1 MNSPTRLLM
10 NPTANRKTPLA
21 PLQESLGA
29 RLVDFGGWDLPVM
42 YTSIV
47 EEIEAVRSGCGI
59 FDVSHMGRFFVSG
72 EEAQTALDWVLSRDL
87 TTLEPGR
94 QRYSLLLQED
104 GGIID
109 DLMVARVAEQEFLLV
124 VNAGNRPADWDWI
137 ASHLPENVHLADR
150 SDQTLMIAVQGPEA
164 ERVFQEATGIS
175 TEGTRFLEVMDGVFE
190 GAPFLAS
197 RSGYTGEDGFEVV
210 IPIEAGLE
218 LWKRL
223 IEKGAKPCGLGS
235 RDMLRLE
242 VAYSLYGHE
251 LNREIRPSEVGLEW
265 TLSKRNPFIGKAAL
279 ERYSPRYE
287 LVGFVCGEKAIPRAE
302 CPVEVNGRAVGVV
315 TSGGLTSR
323 LPEGFGLARVEKG
336 SAGDSLEVV
345 IRNRRVPA
353 RKTKTPF
360 IPDRVK
366 R

>member
-1 MNSPTRLLM
+1 M
-10 NPTANRKTPLA
+10 NPTPNRKTPLA

-29 RLVDFGGWDLPVM
+29 RFVDFGGWDLPVM
-42 YTSIV
+42 YASIV
-47 EEIEAVRSGCGI
+47 EEIEAVRGGCGI
-59 FDVSHMGRFFVSG
+59 FDVSHMGRFFASG
-72 EEAQTALDWVLSRDL
+72 EDAQTALDWVLSRDL

-124 VNAGNRPADWDWI
+124 VNAGNRQADWSWI
-137 ASHLPENVHLADR
+137 SSHLPEHIRLVDR

-164 ERVFQEATGIS
+164 ERVFQDATGVS
-175 TEGTRFLEVMDGVFE
+175 TEGTRFLDVMDGLFD

-210 IPIEAGLE
+210 IPVEAGLE
-218 LWKRL
+218 LWRRL
-223 IEKGAKPCGLGS
+223 LSKGAKPCGLGA

-251 LNREIRPSEVGLEW
+251 LNRETRPSDVGLGW
-265 TLSKRNPFIGKAAL
+265 TLSKRNPFIGKEAL
-279 ERYSPRYE
+279 ESYSPHHD
-287 LVGFVCGEKAIPRAE
+287 LIGFVCSEKAIPRAE
-302 CPVEVNGRAVGVV
+302 CPVEASGREVGVV

-323 LPEGFGLARVEKG
+323 LPDGFGLARVEKG
-336 SAGDSLEVV
+336 SITDTLEVV

-360 IPDRVK
+360 ISDRVK